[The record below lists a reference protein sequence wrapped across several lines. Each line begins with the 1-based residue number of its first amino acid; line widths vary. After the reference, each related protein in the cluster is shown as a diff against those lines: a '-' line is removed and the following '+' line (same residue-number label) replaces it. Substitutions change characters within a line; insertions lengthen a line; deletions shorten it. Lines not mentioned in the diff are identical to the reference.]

1 MKEQRLIDANGLLEK
16 LDIDE
21 ASIKSFLSI
30 LKSTDLNHGYDIFV
44 STIQIGEIDR
54 FRDMIEEAPTIER
67 VKGEWEYLA
76 DNSTGKIFICTNC
89 KMPYNPN
96 KKDVE
101 ANRIDE
107 QPNYCSHC
115 GSYNGHSV
123 TEVKI

>member
-1 MKEQRLIDANGLLEK
+1 MSERLIDANALLEQ
-16 LDIDE
+16 LAIDE
-21 ASIKSFLSI
+21 TGIRKYLS
-30 LKSTDLNHGYDIFV
+30 TLNPSDCNNGYDIFV
-44 STIQIGEIDR
+44 STIQVGEIEK
-54 FRDMIEEAPTIER
+54 FRWAIEDAPTVER

-107 QPNYCSHC
+107 RPNYCSHC
-115 GSYNGHSV
+115 GSYNRHSMRGD
-123 TEVKI
+123 EE